1 MAVTREDVVKV
12 AKLANIAVDEGKL
25 DALAHELSSILGHME
40 ELDKIDTERVLPAEG
55 TSSGGQR
62 LRPDHGPSD
71 GLTLPPSAFA
81 PEMRDGFFVVPRLAT
96 HEGIPEP
103 ERSP

>member
-1 MAVTREDVVKV
+1 MAVTRQDVLKV

-25 DALAHELSSILGHME
+25 DALAHELNSILGHME
-40 ELDKIDTERVLPAEG
+40 ELAKVGTERVLPAEG
-55 TSSGGQR
+55 LSSGGQR

-71 GLTLPPSAFA
+71 ALAQAPATFA
-81 PEMRDGFFVVPRLAT
+81 PEMRDGFLVVPRLAT
-96 HEGIPEP
+96 HEDISEP

>member
-1 MAVTREDVVKV
+1 MAVTRQDVLKV

-40 ELDKIDTERVLPAEG
+40 SLAKIDTGRILPAEG
-55 TSSGGQR
+55 LGSGGQR
-62 LRPDHGPSD
+62 LRPDHGPPD
-71 GLTLPPSAFA
+71 ALALPPATFA
-81 PEMRDGFFVVPRLAT
+81 PEMRDGFLVVPRLAT
-96 HEGIPEP
+96 HEGSSEP